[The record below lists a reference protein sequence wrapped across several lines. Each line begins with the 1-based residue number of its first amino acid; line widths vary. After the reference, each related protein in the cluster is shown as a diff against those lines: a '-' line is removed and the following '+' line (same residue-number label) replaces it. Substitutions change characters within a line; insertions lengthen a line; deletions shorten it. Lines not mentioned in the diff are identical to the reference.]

1 MGRVETNAQK
11 RKRQSAA
18 GVRPVPNTTTAAT
31 NGASGPATVDTSKPT
46 AVFKPTKGREWT
58 VSVALPG
65 SIISNAQ
72 SHELRT
78 SMAGH
83 IARALSV
90 FCVDEVIIFSDG
102 NSTGNPNKR
111 HHNRTHSYS
120 HHSDASEDEYTG
132 TSNPDHFLV
141 HLLSYLE
148 TPPNLRR
155 HLFPLHPNLRTAGT
169 LPSLDLPHHLRA
181 EEWCPFREGVTIE
194 AQRPGEASTTKVEA
208 GLRIPV
214 TVDTEIPA
222 NTRVTLK
229 FDESAESASKNP
241 AVAEIKAEAVNPDE
255 PREDGGYYWGFNV
268 RKASCLSDVFTE
280 CAYDG
285 GYDVTIGTS
294 ERGSSLESLYSD
306 ADVEQKV
313 GKFNHLLIVF
323 GGVAGL
329 EVAVRN
335 DEELQKLN
343 VTEAKDVFDRWIDVC
358 PGQGSRTIR
367 TEEAVWIGL
376 MGLRRLVVA
385 NSTQ

>member
-1 MGRVETNAQK
+1 MGRGETNAQK
-11 RKRQSAA
+11 KRKRQSGANLPANGSPAA
-18 GVRPVPNTTTAAT
+18 V
-31 NGASGPATVDTSKPT
+31 ASDAVDTSKPT

-65 SIISNAQ
+65 SIIANAQ

-102 NSTGNPNKR
+102 NVPNSNKR
-111 HHNRTHSYS
+111 HHNRAHSHGHYADS
-120 HHSDASEDEYTG
+120 SEDEYTG
-132 TSNPDHFLV
+132 ASDPDHFLV

-148 TPPNLRR
+148 TPPHLRR

-181 EEWCPFREGVTIE
+181 DEWCPFREGVTKE
-194 AQRPGEASTTKVEA
+194 GGAGTTLVEA

-214 TVDTEIPA
+214 TVDAEIPPK
-222 NTRVTLK
+222 TRVTLK
-229 FDESAESASKNP
+229 FDESAEAANQNNASP
-241 AVAEIKAEAVNPDE
+241 EIKAEAVNPNE
-255 PREDGGYYWGFNV
+255 PREEGGYYWGFNV
-268 RKASCLSDVFTE
+268 RRAASLSDVFTE

-294 ERGSSLESLYSD
+294 ERGSSVESLY
-306 ADVEQKV
+306 ADSEDEQKV

-329 EVAVRN
+329 EVAVKN
-335 DEELQKLN
+335 DQEFQRLQ
-343 VTEAKDVFDRWIDVC
+343 VTEAKEVFDRWIDVC

-376 MGLRRLVVA
+376 MGLRRLVVY
-385 NSTQ
+385 NDGQ